1 MRESWS
7 VRKWMCLPSRVAL
20 LLGVGALSV
29 AGAHAGPAEA
39 PPGAGLA
46 AGFGDLLVRA
56 EGGRIYLSEGGKEF
70 HEVEVGDTAPA
81 RLLRQL
87 LEKDGAVAGAADI
100 RLRPTILAG
109 SGGSGFH
116 WAPAEKTALP
126 DKGSAV
132 RQDSPNKAGAPAA
145 TKPPE
150 QTGLPGKSDKPVGA
164 GRG

>member
-1 MRESWS
+1 MPESWS
-7 VRKWMCLPSRVAL
+7 MRKWMCLPSRIAL
-20 LLGVGALSV
+20 LLGLGALSV
-29 AGAHAGPAEA
+29 AGARADSAEA
-39 PPGAGLA
+39 QPDAGLA

-56 EGGRIYLSEGGKEF
+56 EGGRIYLSEGGKGF
-70 HEVEVGDTAPA
+70 HEVQMGDTAPA
-81 RLLRQL
+81 RRLRQL
-87 LEKDGAVAGAADI
+87 LEKDGAVAGPADI

-116 WAPAEKTALP
+116 WAPVGKTDQP

-132 RQDSPNKAGAPAA
+132 RQDGSDKAGAPA

-150 QTGLPGKSDKPVGA
+150 RTGLPGKSDKPGAA